1 METRIH
7 IFAFILASALVA
19 VCGQFGVETNSPP
32 QFTAPS
38 ILVIKED
45 RPVGSVVGTLRATDS
60 DGNRLTFSVSAS
72 GSAFDLVEVSR
83 TSGSVVANIT
93 LNSKLNYETRS
104 QFDVGFT
111 VSDGVNTLTRT
122 VTVYVVNVND
132 NAPLF
137 STALYTRD
145 IPEDTPINSSILY
158 VNATDLDYGPPTY
171 YFYDKS
177 TDSISQNMSKFRI
190 DQTTGEVTLIE
201 SLDYEEKPT
210 YQLKV
215 MARDQYG
222 WNSTST
228 IVLNVE
234 DTGDQPPVFEKP
246 TYAATIPEDTP
257 VGAEVLRV
265 FAQDGDRGLVI
276 KNKICY
282 SFVNG
287 RALTSS
293 YEDFR
298 IGKSNGSIL
307 IRRKLDRDKPDV
319 IQKGGVFQLTVK
331 AQEYDPNNDCSSINS
346 TIDGTEATVYITVQ
360 DVNDETPTFGQS
372 VYYATV
378 EEQLKGIPITLNNTD
393 IRVTDLDL
401 GDNGTFELYV
411 TKNGQNYSA
420 FSVTPRRSVNEAIVI
435 VRVENATAVDFEK
448 TRSVTFQIVAK
459 ETQTAE
465 RRTSNA
471 TIELTVL
478 DRNDNAPVFA
488 NPEHIA
494 FILENS
500 PNGTHVITITA
511 TDEDTASN
519 FSDIT
524 YSLQGGSNS
533 FAINSTSGMVYVSC
547 GSPEECQNQLDFE
560 KTSIYYMTVEA
571 TDGRGLKGTTQ
582 LEVVLNDTNDNTPS
596 FTQKK
601 YSGVVK
607 ENSTTFEREIQVQAT
622 DEDSGLNGKVY
633 YNITGG
639 DPLRNFTIDTTTGII
654 SLASPLNYEAMPR
667 NSNGWFHLNVTATD
681 WGSPPLSAMV
691 QVDIEVVDE
700 NDNDPVF
707 VNKSY
712 TAEIYE
718 NATTG
723 DTVLQVNATDLD
735 KPGDPNSIIIY
746 RIESGGMDKFRIE
759 PNSGK
764 IKVEKGA
771 RFNRETL
778 DVYNLTVLALDRGT
792 PQRSASCSAIVHILD
807 VNDELPRFPMPEAR
821 AEVSENASIGHIVYT
836 YNASDPDQNSYLR
849 YSLLESSN
857 YQSWFGI
864 HSNNG
869 SVYVNNTLNRE
880 NQSDV
885 SLTVRVE
892 DQNAFHPRPQNDT
905 ATLVITLLDYNDNPP
920 EFIESPPANFTK
932 TISPTVQYM
941 YTVQV
946 NESATTGQQ
955 GSRVVTLKAKDADQG
970 QRVNFS
976 IVNNTDKFEV
986 NPLTGDVTLK
996 VPLDREQRP
1005 EERFQAIAVD
1015 IPSSNTGPPRTST
1028 ATVVVIVMDTN
1039 DNDPVW
1045 VDNMPTSAS
1054 VPENATVNTPVLT
1067 VNATDLDDGDYGNVT
1082 YIIKSGDKDKFR
1094 IDLITGVITVAGR
1107 LDRENKSTF
1116 SLNIEAR
1123 DNLDRTPSR
1132 KIQKQITVHITDI
1145 NDESPKFS
1153 QKSYFFQVEEDKD
1166 MSYVIATI
1174 TANDRDQAGT
1184 DNSRLSY
1191 TVVPDSGN
1199 GTELFAI
1206 NNTTGA
1212 VHPKAV
1218 LRGKQ
1223 GFFYMTIRATDHGSI
1238 PLTNST
1244 EVKIQVT
1251 DINDHK
1257 PVFHFPRDPMV
1268 FSVNESFPVNGTI
1281 TIINATDLDLGE
1293 NGRVSYRLLNDTVF
1307 DVLSYQTFKI
1317 DSDTGVLQTRIA
1329 LDREK
1334 VEEYFVRI
1342 EAYDHGPIGKVKTAQ
1357 EEITIIIQ
1365 DINDHEPTF
1374 DREKYPLPY
1383 ITKYVEENK
1392 KGARVITNLNADDK
1406 DKLDTIYYLIVEGN
1420 TTLFEVKNSGNKA
1433 NISLKANMSL
1443 DREQRDS
1450 YRLVV
1455 EASNYNFKELAT
1467 GNQNA
1472 RVVIVVQVQDVND
1485 NPPTFNKHLFT
1496 AGITKEVEPPATIL
1510 ELKNEVVDRDIGNNS
1525 RVQFYMV
1532 PGSMNISSDL
1542 KQKIGSKNPFLVDLS
1557 GNVKSDM
1564 YFESD
1569 MSGYV
1574 DFFVYVNDSGGYNDK
1589 AKVSI
1594 YLIGSSQQ
1602 IKIVLPGT
1610 PDEVRLKKRELEE
1623 YLSNITGAIVNVDK
1637 FVEHD
1642 PTGSSSSNLKI
1653 DRTDVY
1659 VHAIQRDTKQVLSSN
1674 ALVDVLE
1681 ANLDQLT
1688 AFYKRFS
1695 VYEVTKITP
1704 EEPPVEG
1711 LAEPLRMALLITALV
1726 LLLLLLILIG
1736 MFFTARRKYKR
1747 KLKAATAYAYN
1758 TNDNGLNHVDLV
1770 PGTNLH
1776 TFEGTNPLFG
1786 QQMENAWPDGEEADA
1801 DSHSESTGSESD
1813 TNSLDDNVI
1822 EAKEINGYDNKALTI
1837 DLYDDFD
1844 TNISPAQV
1852 AKSDMFLQ
1860 AALNEHDATKMDKN
1874 DLNHTSGQTPYQ
1886 EGQMKF
1892 DPKAGTV
1899 VINGMQTTDI

>member
-7 IFAFILASALVA
+7 IFTFILASALVA
-19 VCGQFGVETNSPP
+19 VETNSPP

-45 RPVGSVVGTLRATDS
+45 RPKGSVVGTLRATDS
-60 DGNRLTFSVSAS
+60 DGDSLTFSVSAS
-72 GSAFDLVEVSR
+72 GSDFNLVQVSR
-83 TSGSVVANIT
+83 TPGNAVSNIT
-93 LNSKLNYETRS
+93 LKSQLNYETVT

-111 VSDGVNTLTRT
+111 VSDGVNRLTRT

-132 NAPLF
+132 NKPLF
-137 STALYTRD
+137 TTALYTRN
-145 IPEDTPINSSILY
+145 IPENTPINSWILN
-158 VNATDLDYGPPTY
+158 VTATDPDYGPPTY
-171 YFYDKS
+171 YFYDSK
-177 TDSISQNMSKFRI
+177 TGSISQNVSKFKI
-190 DQTTGEVTLIE
+190 DQATGEVTLIA
-201 SLDYEEKPT
+201 SLDYEKKTT
-210 YQLKV
+210 YQLEVVAK
-215 MARDQYG
+215 DQYG
-222 WNSTST
+222 WNSNIST
-228 IVLNVE
+228 IVINVE
-234 DTGDQPPVFEKP
+234 DIGDQPPIFEKP

-257 VGAEVLRV
+257 VGTEVLRV
-265 FAQDGDRGLVI
+265 FAQDGDRGLAI

-287 RALTSS
+287 SALTSS

-298 IGKSNGSIL
+298 IGRSNGSIL
-307 IRRKLDRDKPDV
+307 IGRKLDRDKPDV

-331 AQEYDPNNDCSSINS
+331 AQEYDPTNDCSSINS
-346 TIDGTEATVYITVQ
+346 TIDGTEATLYITVQ

-378 EEQLKGIPITLNNTD
+378 EEQLKGIPITLNNSD
-393 IRVTDLDL
+393 ITVTDLDL

-471 TIELTVL
+471 TIVLTVL
-478 DRNDNAPVFA
+478 DRNDNPPVFA
-488 NPEHIA
+488 DPEHIA

-547 GSPEECQNQLDFE
+547 GSPKECQKQLDFE

-596 FTQKK
+596 FTQNK

-639 DPLRNFTIDTTTGII
+639 DPLRNFTINTTTGII

-667 NSNGWFHLNVTATD
+667 NSDGWFHLNVTATD
-681 WGSPPLSAMV
+681 WGSPPLSDMV

-771 RFNRETL
+771 RFDRETL

-807 VNDELPRFPMPEAR
+807 VNDEPPLFPMPEAR

-836 YNASDPDQNSYLR
+836 YNASDLDKNSYLR

-869 SVYVNNTLNRE
+869 SVYVKNTLNRE

-885 SLTVRVE
+885 TLTVRVE
-892 DQNAFHPRPQNDT
+892 DQNAFHPRPQTAT
-905 ATLVITLLDYNDNPP
+905 ATLVITLMDYNDNAP

-932 TISPTVQYM
+932 NMTQNMTVQYM

-970 QRVNFS
+970 QRVNFT

-996 VPLDREQRP
+996 IPLDREQRP
-1005 EERFQAIAVD
+1005 EEQFQAIAVD
-1015 IPSSNTGPPRTST
+1015 IPSSNTGPPLTST

-1045 VDNMPTSAS
+1045 VSDMPSSAS

-1082 YIIKSGDKDKFR
+1082 YIIESGDNGKFR
-1094 IDLITGVITVAGR
+1094 IDRNTGVITVAGQ

-1123 DNLDRTPSR
+1123 DNLGHAPSR
-1132 KIQKQITVHITDI
+1132 KIQTQITVHITDI
-1145 NDESPKFS
+1145 NDENPKFS
-1153 QKSYFFQVEEDKD
+1153 QKSYSFLVEEDKGE
-1166 MSYVIATI
+1166 SYVIATI

-1184 DNSRLSY
+1184 DNSRLTY

-1218 LRGKQ
+1218 LNGKQ
-1223 GFFYMTIRATDHGSI
+1223 GFFYMTILATDHGSI
-1238 PLTNST
+1238 PLNNST
-1244 EVKIQVT
+1244 EVEIEVT

-1257 PVFHFPRDPMV
+1257 PKFPWKSITI
-1268 FSVNESFPVNGTI
+1268 SVNESFPVDGNI
-1281 TIINATDLDLGE
+1281 TTVKATDLDLGE
-1293 NGRVSYRLLNDTVF
+1293 NGRVSYRLLNNSV
-1307 DVLSYQTFKI
+1307 SYQESYETFKI
-1317 DSDTGVLQTRIA
+1317 DPETGVLRTKKE
-1329 LDREK
+1329 LDRET
-1334 VEEYFVRI
+1334 VNQYTVRV
-1342 EAYDHGPIGKVKTAQ
+1342 EAYDHAPLGKALSSQVDV
-1357 EEITIIIQ
+1357 IILIL

-1374 DREKYPLPY
+1374 DREKYPMPS

-1392 KGARVITNLNADDK
+1392 KGARVFSNLKADDE
-1406 DKLDTIYYLIVEGN
+1406 DVAAVICYWIVEGN
-1420 TTLFEVKNSGNKA
+1420 KTLFEVNYTNSKA
-1433 NISLKANMSL
+1433 NISLKTNMSL
-1443 DREQRDS
+1443 DREKTAR
-1450 YRLVV
+1450 YTLVV
-1455 EASNYNFKELAT
+1455 EASNDCANEPTTKNKDA
-1467 GNQNA
+1467 Q
-1472 RVVIVVQVQDVND
+1472 VVIEVQVQDVND

-1569 MSGYV
+1569 MFGYV

-1623 YLSNITGAIVNVDK
+1623 YLSNITGAIINVDK

-1659 VHAIQRDTKQVLSSN
+1659 VHAIQRDTKQVLSSD
-1674 ALVDVLE
+1674 ALVGVLE

-1688 AFYKRFS
+1688 AFYKRFG
-1695 VYEVTKITP
+1695 VHEVTKITP